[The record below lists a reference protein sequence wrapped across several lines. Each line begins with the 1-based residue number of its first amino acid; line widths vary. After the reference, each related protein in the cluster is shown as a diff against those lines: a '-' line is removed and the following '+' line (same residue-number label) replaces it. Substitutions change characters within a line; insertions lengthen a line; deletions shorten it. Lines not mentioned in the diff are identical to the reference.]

1 MPRMTLL
8 LGLLLFFPVQ
18 LRAQGVELLSP
29 DVLEYVTVPEAV
41 VALTGVRMVDGTGAP
56 AQDGWTIVFQNGEIT
71 GVGADGQV
79 EIPANA
85 RVLNLPGHT
94 VIPGMVGMHNHTYY
108 SFGPRSVQM
117 SYTGPRLYLAG
128 GVTTI
133 RTAGAQHPYA
143 ELSMKRGVE
152 DGLVPGPR
160 VHASGPYVSG
170 AVGPGSATSSLM
182 SEEDAQRVVR
192 YWAQEGATWLKAS
205 GGISR
210 AVLGAAIDEAN
221 RQGISFTGHLC
232 SVTFRE
238 AAALGIHNLE
248 HGLITNSDHIPDKE
262 PDVCPPDNMV
272 RQVEVDVYGEEV
284 RETFRTLVEHGVA
297 VTSTLSVYEL
307 FVPDRAP
314 LDPRVMDA
322 LAPEAQDELRKFR
335 ADLEAWSLGLV
346 VPTLLFQKM
355 LQWDREFVRD
365 GGHLVAGV
373 DPWGNGSLPGYGDQ
387 RNYELLVEA
396 GFTPE
401 EAVRVMTLNGAI
413 LLKEDHL
420 YGSIQVG
427 KRADLAVV
435 RGDLVANPAD
445 IRNMTLVFRD
455 GVGYDPARLEAS
467 VRGQVGI
474 R

>member
-1 MPRMTLL
+1 VITLAGST
-8 LGLLLFFPVQ
+8 GLA
-18 LRAQGVELLSP
+18 AQGIEALSP
-29 DVLEYVTVPEAV
+29 PVLEYVSVPETL
-41 VALTGVRMVDGTGAP
+41 VALTNVRLVDGTGVP
-56 AQDGWTIVFQNGEIT
+56 AREGQTIVLRDGRIDAVGRTGEVPIPP
-71 GVGADGQV
+71 GARLLD
-79 EIPANA
+79 
-85 RVLNLPGHT
+85 LPGHT

-108 SFGPRSVQM
+108 SYGPRSVQM

-128 GVTTI
+128 GVTTV

-152 DGLVPGPR
+152 EGLIPGPR
-160 VHASGPYVSG
+160 VHASGPYFT
-170 AVGPGSATSSLM
+170 GPAGPAASSSSLM
-182 SEEDAQRVVR
+182 SEEDARRVVR
-192 YWAQEGATWLKAS
+192 YWAEEGATWLKAS
-205 GGISR
+205 GSISR

-221 RQGISFTGHLC
+221 RQGIDFTGHLC

-262 PDVCPPDNMV
+262 PDLCPPDNMV
-272 RQVEVDVYGEEV
+272 RQVEVDVFGEEV

-314 LDPRVMDA
+314 LDPRVMGA
-322 LAPEAQDELRKFR
+322 LAPEAREELERFR
-335 ADLEAWSLGLV
+335 AELAQWSLGLV
-346 VPTLLFQKM
+346 VPTLLFEKM
-355 LQWDREFVRD
+355 LQWDHEFVRH

-396 GFTPE
+396 GFSPE
-401 EAVRVMTLNGAI
+401 EAIRIMTLNGAI

-420 YGSIQVG
+420 YGSVEVG
-427 KRADLAVV
+427 KWADLAVIQ
-435 RGDLVANPAD
+435 GDPVLTPTD
-445 IRNMTLVFRD
+445 IRKMVLVFRE

-467 VRGQVGI
+467 VQGQVGI